1 MGIEQMRLEVMGL
14 YPWRGW
20 KRRCEVMPDSQIR
33 AIYRDRILYPVKPK
47 KKTTEY
53 HQMTLGEYFGGEFR

>member
-1 MGIEQMRLEVMGL
+1 MNYEQMRLEVMGL

-20 KRRCEVMPDSQIR
+20 KLRVRDMPNNQVM
-33 AIYRDRILYPVKPK
+33 AIYRDRILYSKPK
-47 KKTTEY
+47 KKESEY